1 MSKERSPRASWPND
15 IPAIVLAAGK
25 GSRMKSRQPKT
36 ALHVGGR
43 PMVRRVI
50 DALREAG
57 VTRVVTVVGHRAD
70 DVRASVGEDVEYV
83 VQEEQLGTGHAAQC
97 AAKEFAGFSG
107 TVLIAHGDIP
117 LLTSEDIAGL
127 VEHHLETG
135 AAATLLTALFEE
147 PGSLGRILRGP
158 DGRVLAIVEARD
170 ATPEQLKIKEVN
182 VAVYGFAA
190 PEVFRELAHIDN
202 HNAQRQYY
210 LTDVIGRLVA
220 RGRRVE
226 AVPLRKA
233 HAGLGVDTPD
243 DLARAQKNLRTDQAY
258 S

>member
-1 MSKERSPRASWPND
+1 MSKERSPKASWPNE
-15 IPAIVLAAGK
+15 IPAIVLAGGR
-25 GSRMKSRQPKT
+25 GSRMKSQQAKT

-50 DALREAG
+50 DALRQAG
-57 VTRVVTVVGHRAD
+57 VTRVVAVVGHRAAE
-70 DVRASVGEDVEYV
+70 VRASIGEDVQYV
-83 VQEEQLGTGHAAQC
+83 MQEEQLGTGHAAQC

-117 LLTSEDIAGL
+117 LLTPEDIAGL
-127 VEHHLETG
+127 VEHHLGTG
-135 AAATLLTALFEE
+135 AAATMLTALFQD

-170 ATPEQLKIKEVN
+170 ATPEQLNIKEVN
-182 VAVYGFAA
+182 VAVYCFQA
-190 PEVFRELAHIDN
+190 PEVFDELAHIDDN
-202 HNAQRQYY
+202 NAQGQYY

-220 RGRRVE
+220 RGRPVE
-226 AVPLRKA
+226 ALPLREA

-243 DLARAQKNLRTDQAY
+243 DLARAQQNWHTDEAY